1 MILASLERRRLV
13 LAAVA
18 TLSLI
23 GLGAWLGMDRQEDP
37 FFPYRYGQVHVS
49 WPGADAAQI
58 ERLVLNQL
66 EEEIAQVEDVKEL
79 RGTARLGFAQLIVG
93 MHQHVY
99 DTDSAWE
106 RVRVAVQRAER
117 KFPAG
122 AGQPEVLDRMM
133 DTEGIVLAVTGSD
146 DLLELVDAARKL
158 RRDLFRIGDIAR
170 VDLIADPG
178 EQLVLGLDPAVAVTW
193 GLDPEAIGAQLAA
206 RNITMPGGSLS
217 RDGRSFVLR
226 PQTEFRDLEELA
238 DTPVRLPSGDL
249 LPLREI
255 ASIRLEPT
263 EPPTERMWFNAR
275 PAVALGI
282 VIPENRLNAVRFG
295 ARVRALLDEVR
306 PLYAPLEIHE
316 MFYQPKWVED
326 RLAEL
331 ARSLLL
337 GVAVVVIV
345 LLAFMGVRLGLTVAG
360 LLPLVTLS
368 ALALYAMG
376 GGVLHQMAVAGLVIA
391 LGMLVD
397 NAIVMVE
404 NLQWHL
410 DQGRSPREAA
420 ALSVSELAGPLAAA
434 TGTTLAAFMPLL
446 LAQGDTADFTRGIPV
461 LVMLTLLVSYV
472 YAVFATP
479 VMATLTLRP
488 SVGASGQRMARFG
501 ERLGGLAVRRPW
513 RIVLLAAL
521 LVTCAGLLSGF
532 LPRDF
537 FPSTDRNQLIVDLH
551 FSEGTELEHTALHTN
566 ALAAEL
572 AQQPRV
578 TDVHVFAG
586 STGSRFYY
594 NLIKIPRSPHLGRIV
609 AITDSDRDLPQL
621 MAWVRNRAHETLPD
635 AHVVASRLGQGAPLE
650 APVEIRVFSERP
662 EDLVAAAE
670 EVMRLLRGT
679 PGAVD
684 VHHTL
689 GTGLA
694 TVALEIDD
702 AAAARLGLE
711 RADIATL
718 LTAVTL
724 GQEFSTWR
732 ARREPLPMMFRSPE
746 GRAFP
751 MEAVEGLPL
760 ALPDGNTVPLGQ
772 VVHTRLE
779 WQPAVIR
786 HWDMQRMTAVLAE
799 TAEGYTYDDVLSA
812 LAPRLDAMVLPPGV
826 RLVYGGAAAEAAEAN
841 TALFRTLPI
850 GILLLLVFLLYQFN
864 SFRLLAIVLVTVPLA
879 VVGVTPGLLLAGQ
892 PFSFTAI
899 LGVVALVGIVVN
911 NAIVLIDLIR
921 RLERDGVEM
930 GAAIVAAVGR
940 RTRPILMTTATTV
953 AGLLPLTFTRS
964 TLWPPLAWAII
975 SGLVASTLLTL
986 VVIPALYR
994 LLMHRGGPVAR
1005 ENPAAAT

>member
-1 MILASLERRRLV
+1 V

-23 GLGAWLGMDRQEDP
+23 GLAAWLGMDRQEDP
-37 FFPYRYGQVHVS
+37 FFPYRYGQVLVS

-58 ERLVLNQL
+58 ERLVLNPL
-66 EEEIAQVEDVKEL
+66 EEEIAQVDEVREL

-99 DTDSAWE
+99 DTDNAWQ
-106 RVRVAVQRAER
+106 RIRIAVERAER
-117 KFPAG
+117 KFPEG
-122 AGQPEVLDRMM
+122 AARAEVLDRQM
-133 DTEGIVLAVTGSD
+133 DIEGIVLAITGSE
-146 DLLELVDAARKL
+146 DLLELVDAARSL
-158 RRDLFRIGDIAR
+158 RRDLFRVNEIAR
-170 VDLIADPG
+170 IDLIADPG

-206 RNITMPGGSLS
+206 RNLTTPGGSLS
-217 RDGRSFVLR
+217 RDGRSLVLR

-238 DTPVRLPSGDL
+238 DMPLRLPSGEM
-249 LPLREI
+249 LPLRDI
-255 ASIRLEPT
+255 ANLRLEPA

-275 PAVALGI
+275 PAVGLGI

-295 ARVRALLDEVR
+295 EQVRALLDEVR

-316 MFYQPKWVED
+316 VFYQPKWVQD

-337 GVAVVVIV
+337 GVAIVMLV
-345 LLAFMGVRLGLTVAG
+345 LLAFMGPRLGLTVAG

-368 ALALYAMG
+368 ALAIYAVG

-410 DQGRSPREAA
+410 DQGRTPREAA
-420 ALSVSELAGPLAAA
+420 SLSVRELAGPLAAA

-461 LVMLTLLVSYV
+461 LVMLTLVVSYV
-472 YAVFATP
+472 YAVFVTP
-479 VMATLTLRP
+479 VMGTLTLRP
-488 SVGASGQRMARFG
+488 RPDAARGRIVRLG
-501 ERLGGLAVRRPW
+501 ERLGDIAVRRPW
-513 RIVLLAAL
+513 QVVLLAGL
-521 LVTCAGLLSGF
+521 LVTFAAFLSGA

-551 FSEGTELEHTALHTN
+551 FSEGTELEYTALHAN

-572 AQQPRV
+572 AQRPRV

-586 STGSRFYY
+586 SSGSRFYY

-609 AITDSDRDLPQL
+609 VMTESEGDLAEL
-621 MAWVRNRAHETLPD
+621 MDWVRRRAGESLPE
-635 AHVVASRLGQGAPLE
+635 AHVVASRLGQGAPVD

-662 EDLVAAAE
+662 AELVAAAE
-670 EVMRLLRGT
+670 EVMRLLRAT

-684 VHHTL
+684 VRHTL

-694 TVALEIDD
+694 TVAFEIDD
-702 AAAARLGLE
+702 AAAARLGLA
-711 RADIATL
+711 RSDVASL
-718 LTAVTL
+718 LAAVTL
-724 GQEFSTWR
+724 GEQFSTWR
-732 ARREPLPMMFRSPE
+732 ARREPLPMLIRSPE
-746 GRAFP
+746 GRQFP
-751 MEAVEGLPL
+751 TEAVEGLPL
-760 ALPDGNTVPLGQ
+760 ALPDGGTVPLGQ
-772 VVHTRLE
+772 LVQARLE

-799 TAEGYTYDDVLSA
+799 TAEGYTYNDVLAA
-812 LAPRLDAMVLPPGV
+812 LAPRLEAMTLPPGV

-850 GILLLLVFLLYQFN
+850 GLLLLLVFLLYQFN
-864 SFRLLAIVLVTVPLA
+864 SFRLLGIVLVTVPLA
-879 VVGVTPGLLLAGQ
+879 VVGVVPGLLLARQ

-921 RLERDGVEM
+921 RLEQEGLQT
-930 GAAIVAAVGR
+930 GAAIIAAVGR

-975 SGLVASTLLTL
+975 SGLIASTLLTL
-986 VVIPALYR
+986 VVIPAMYR
-994 LLMHRGGPVAR
+994 LMMQRSSP
-1005 ENPAAAT
+1005 PAATAETAA